1 MCLPARACACVRPIK
16 CDVGQYGHT
25 ATPACTQEERAA
37 LEANVTAQLEAEK
50 AALLQ
55 KKRAEQAARKRAQDE
70 LERILADNQHKLELA
85 QRKAHD
91 DGGSWAGRDD
101 AVPRTL
107 NGGIRVSVDD

>member
-1 MCLPARACACVRPIK
+1 
-16 CDVGQYGHT
+16 
-25 ATPACTQEERAA
+25 

-91 DGGSWAGRDD
+91 DSGSWAGRD

-107 NGGIRVSVDD
+107 NGGIRELVDD

>member
-1 MCLPARACACVRPIK
+1 MKPRVACCLPCCCVPTLL
-16 CDVGQYGHT
+16 CWQPD
-25 ATPACTQEERAA
+25 QEERTA

-91 DGGSWAGRDD
+91 DSRPWVGQDSM
-101 AVPRTL
+101 PRRL
-107 NGGIRVSVDD
+107 NGGIRVLVDE

>member
-1 MCLPARACACVRPIK
+1 M
-16 CDVGQYGHT
+16 
-25 ATPACTQEERAA
+25 
-37 LEANVTAQLEAEK
+37 TAQLEAEK

-91 DGGSWAGRDD
+91 DSGSWASQD
-101 AVPRTL
+101 AAPRNL
-107 NGGIRVSVDD
+107 NGGIRVLVDE